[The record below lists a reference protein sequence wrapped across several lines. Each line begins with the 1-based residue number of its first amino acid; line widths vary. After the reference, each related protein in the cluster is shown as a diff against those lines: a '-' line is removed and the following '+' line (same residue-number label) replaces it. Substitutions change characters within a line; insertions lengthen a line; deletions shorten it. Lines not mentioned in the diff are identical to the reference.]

1 MLPPTQPD
9 RALVRLYIGHFPTS
23 RENTRTLGR
32 DSRHLKRLCSQI
44 AYLVSVAALGAAV
57 IGIAACGNAPA
68 KSGGSAPAATAAA
81 PAASSDHPIRLTGT
95 VEAVRASTVIV
106 PRLAGQ
112 SVSTLTITHLAS
124 AGSAVK
130 IGDMLVEFDPQE
142 QQRIASDRL
151 AEVVDLDGQ
160 IQKKKSDQ
168 AIARSRDD
176 TELTGAEH
184 DVERTRLG
192 TLNNRFLPRID
203 AETNDLA
210 YEQAKA
216 RFDQLKKTYD
226 LKRKAEVADLK
237 ILEIRRERSDR
248 AREYAEGNSTLMTVK
263 AGFAGIVVIKST
275 YKGSG
280 MADVT
285 EGDQVRPGLPILDIV
300 DPTSM
305 QVRARVNQADIGM
318 VAPGQAATI
327 RLDAYPDLKFDG
339 RVELVAPLAVTSSLT
354 AKVRTFTALV
364 TIRGSS
370 PQLMPDLTASVDLG
384 KAGGQ

>member
-1 MLPPTQPD
+1 ME
-9 RALVRLYIGHFPTS
+9 RLFRQFVH
-23 RENTRTLGR
+23 
-32 DSRHLKRLCSQI
+32 
-44 AYLVSVAALGAAV
+44 VAGTVVLGAAA
-57 IGIAACGNAPA
+57 IGVAGCGR
-68 KSGGSAPAATAAA
+68 APAAAAQA
-81 PAASSDHPIRLTGT
+81 PAAALPGPAASDHQIRLTGT

-112 SVSTLTITHLAS
+112 SVNTLTITHLAA
-124 AGSAVK
+124 AGSSVK
-130 IGDMLVEFDPQE
+130 VGDVLVEFDPQE

-168 AIARSRDD
+168 AIAKSRDD
-176 TELTGAEH
+176 TELTAAEH
-184 DVERTRLG
+184 DVERTRLA

-210 YEQAKA
+210 NEQARAK
-216 RFDQLKKTYD
+216 FDQLKKTYD

-237 ILEIRRERSDR
+237 ILEIRRARSDR

-263 AGFAGIVVIKST
+263 ATFAGIVVIKST
-275 YKGSG
+275 FKGSG
-280 MADVT
+280 LADVQ

-339 RVELVAPLAVTSSLT
+339 SVQLVAPLAVTSSLT

-364 TIRGSS
+364 AIRGSS

-384 KAGGQ
+384 KAGGR

>member
-1 MLPPTQPD
+1 MYVPM
-9 RALVRLYIGHFPTS
+9 AL
-23 RENTRTLGR
+23 TLGLAGVAT
-32 DSRHLKRLCSQI
+32 SGCS
-44 AYLVSVAALGAAV
+44 
-57 IGIAACGNAPA
+57 
-68 KSGGSAPAATAAA
+68 AA
-81 PAASSDHPIRLTGT
+81 PASADTPPGAAAAASAPGGDEADRPIRLSGT

-112 SVSTLTITHLAS
+112 TVNTLTITYLAA
-124 AGSAVK
+124 AGSPVK
-130 IGDMLVEFDPQE
+130 VGDVLVEFDPQE
-142 QQRIASDRL
+142 QQRIALDRA

-160 IQKKKSDQ
+160 IQRKRSDQ
-168 AIARSRDD
+168 AVAKARDD
-176 TELTGAEH
+176 TELTAAEH

-203 AETNDLA
+203 AETNDLGH
-210 YEQAKA
+210 EQAKA
-216 RFDQLKKTYD
+216 RFAQLKKTYD

-248 AREYAEGNSTLMTVK
+248 AREYAEGNSRLMTVK
-263 AGFAGIVVIKST
+263 ATFAGIVVVKST
-275 YKGSG
+275 FKGSG
-280 MADVT
+280 MADVQ

-305 QVRARVNQADIGM
+305 QVRARVNQADIGR
-318 VAPGQAATI
+318 VAPGQTATI
-327 RLDAYPDLKFDG
+327 RLDAYPDLSFEG

-364 TIRGSS
+364 AIQGNS

-384 KAGGQ
+384 KGKR